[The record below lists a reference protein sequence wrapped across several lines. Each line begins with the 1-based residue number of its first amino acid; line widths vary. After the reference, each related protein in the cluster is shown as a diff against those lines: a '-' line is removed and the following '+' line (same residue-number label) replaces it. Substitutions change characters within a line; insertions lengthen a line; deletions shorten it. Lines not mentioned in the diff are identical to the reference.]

1 MKTLLFV
8 VFLSL
13 IFSVQSQDFEI
24 VPKQKTIEIGT
35 SYVFHSGFEKTAAFS
50 EGASFDIAWLVSGF
64 QNKRKVFISIP
75 LGFYRG
81 AAAGSDTVSTSRIFY
96 GWTIRHELR
105 KDKKMIPFLAYGL
118 LLNQLWLSNTEGH
131 GMGHETR
138 FDVGTDFKLSG
149 VKVFTMHLSYSHATF
164 PAFGET
170 ESKTMDFLSLIAG
183 LRF

>member
-8 VFLSL
+8 AFSSL
-13 IFSVQSQDFEI
+13 FFSAKSQGFDV
-24 VPKQKTIEIGT
+24 VPKQKTVEMGA
-35 SYVFHSGFEKTAAFS
+35 SYTFRSGFENTAALS

-64 QNKRKVFISIP
+64 QNKRKVYISIP
-75 LGFYRG
+75 LGYYRG
-81 AAAGSDTVSTSRIFY
+81 AAAGSDTISTSRLFY

-118 LLNQLWLSNTEGH
+118 LLNQLWLSNIVGH

-138 FDVGTDFKLSG
+138 FDLGTDFKLSG
-149 VKVFTMHLSYSHATF
+149 AKVFTMRFSYSHATF
-164 PAFGET
+164 PSFGEN